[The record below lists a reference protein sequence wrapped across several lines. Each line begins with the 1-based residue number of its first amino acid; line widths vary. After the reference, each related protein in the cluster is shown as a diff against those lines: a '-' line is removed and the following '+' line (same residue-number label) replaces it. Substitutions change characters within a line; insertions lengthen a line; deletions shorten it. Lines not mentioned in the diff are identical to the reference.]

1 MGKYNL
7 NGRELV
13 VNPSPFGLA
22 LELKNAVIKALTE
35 RKLSVGGTVLDALD
49 GKKEL
54 NPEMLDGFLQ
64 AILAVAGNGEVER
77 LLMECAKRAYIGAD
91 KDKIDADY
99 FEEIENRRDYYP
111 IMFHLLK
118 ENLEPFFAGAAS
130 LFPSLEKAA
139 TTSGQK

>member
-1 MGKYNL
+1 MGKYDL

-13 VNPSPFGLA
+13 ITPSPFGLV

-35 RKLSVGGTVLDALD
+35 RKLSAGSTVLDALN
-49 GKKEL
+49 GKTEL
-54 NPEMLDGFLQ
+54 SPEMLDGFLQ
-64 AILAVAGNGEVER
+64 AILAVAGNSEVER
-77 LLMECAKRAYIGAD
+77 LLMECAKRAYIGIN

-99 FEEIENRRDYYP
+99 FDEVNNRRDYYP
-111 IMFHLLK
+111 IMFNVLK

-139 TTSGQK
+139 TTNDQK